1 MIDPSSMTDT
11 WLHNPRTGAPCTV
24 IAEVG
29 QAHDGSLGMAHAFID
44 SAADAGADAIK
55 FQTHI
60 AAAESTLAEPWR
72 KRFSLQDET
81 RLDYWR
87 RMEFN
92 AEQWAGLKSH
102 SNERGLLFLSSP
114 FSLAALEL
122 LERIGVAGW
131 KIPSGEIN
139 NPRLVEGMGRT
150 GRPVMIS
157 TGMSPWPE
165 IDKAVET
172 VRRFNVPLA
181 VLQCTSMYPCPP
193 EQVGLNVIEE
203 FRERYRCAVGLS
215 DHSANIYA
223 GLAAASQGIQILEV
237 HITPSRELFGPDIPA
252 SVTTTELRQLVT
264 GIRAI
269 ETMRANPVDKSAP
282 PDAVKPLRDIFM
294 KSVVACRDL
303 DAGIVLRAEHLTTK
317 KPGSGI
323 PAERMESLIGMRTRK
338 AITRDALISLDDLEA
353 DS

>member
-1 MIDPSSMTDT
+1 VTDT
-11 WLHNPRTGAPCTV
+11 WLHNPRNAAPCTI
-24 IAEVG
+24 IAEVA

-87 RMEFN
+87 RMEFT
-92 AEQWAGLKSH
+92 AGQWHGLKQH
-102 SNERGLLFLSSP
+102 SDERGLLFLSSP
-114 FSLAALEL
+114 FSMAALEL
-122 LERIGVAGW
+122 LQRIGVAGW

-139 NPRLVEGMGRT
+139 NPQLLEAMGQS

-165 IDKAVET
+165 IDKAVER
-172 VRRFNVPLA
+172 VRSFNVPLA
-181 VLQCTSMYPCPP
+181 VMQCTSMYPCPP
-193 EQVGLNVIEE
+193 QQVGLNVIGE
-203 FRERYRCAVGLS
+203 FRARYGCAVGLS
-215 DHSANIYA
+215 DHSANIFA
-223 GLAAASQGIQILEV
+223 GLAAASQGIEVLEV

-252 SVTTTELRQLVT
+252 SVTTAELRQLVA

-282 PDAVKPLRDIFM
+282 PDAVMPLRDIFM
-294 KSVVACRDL
+294 KSVVACRDIA
-303 DAGIVLRAEHLTTK
+303 AGTVLRAEHLTSK

-323 PAERMESLIGMRTRK
+323 PAERMESLLGLRTRR
-338 AITRDALISLDDLEA
+338 AISRDTLISMDDLETG
-353 DS
+353 

>member
-1 MIDPSSMTDT
+1 MTDS
-11 WLHNPRTGAPCTV
+11 WLHNPRNAAPCTI

-44 SAADAGADAIK
+44 SAAGAGADAIK

-87 RMEFN
+87 RMEFS
-92 AEQWAGLKSH
+92 AEQWVGLQRH
-102 SNERGLLFLSSP
+102 SEERGLLFLSSP
-114 FSLAALEL
+114 FSMEALEL

-139 NPRLVEGMGRT
+139 NPQLLEGMGRS

-165 IDKAVET
+165 IDAAVAR
-172 VRRFNVPLA
+172 VRAFKVPLA

-193 EQVGLNVIEE
+193 EQVGLNVIGE
-203 FRERYRCAVGLS
+203 FRARYQCAVGLS
-215 DHSANIYA
+215 DHSASIYA
-223 GLAAASQGIQILEV
+223 GLAAASQGIEVLEV

-252 SVTTTELRQLVT
+252 SVTTAELRQLVA

-282 PDAVKPLRDIFM
+282 PDAVTPLRDIFM
-294 KSVVACRDL
+294 KSVVASSDIP
-303 DAGIVLRAEHLTTK
+303 AGTLLRAEHLTTK

-323 PAERMESLIGMRTRK
+323 PAERMESLLGLRTRR
-338 AITRDALISLDDLEA
+338 AVSRDSLISMDDLEA
-353 DS
+353 GS

>member
-1 MIDPSSMTDT
+1 MIDPIPMTDT
-11 WLHNPRTGAPCTV
+11 WLHNPRNGAPCTI

-60 AAAESTLAEPWR
+60 ADAESTLAEPWR

-87 RMEFN
+87 RMEFS
-92 AEQWAGLKSH
+92 AGQWAGLKRH
-102 SNERGLLFLSSP
+102 SDERGLLFLSSP
-114 FSLAALEL
+114 FSMAALDL

-139 NPRLVEGMGRT
+139 NPHLVEGMGRT

-203 FRERYRCAVGLS
+203 FRARYRCAVGLS

-223 GLAAASQGIQILEV
+223 GLAAASQGIDVLEV
-237 HITPSRELFGPDIPA
+237 HFTPSRELFGPDIPA
-252 SVTTTELRQLVT
+252 SVTTAELRQLVA
-264 GIRAI
+264 GVRDI
-269 ETMRANPVDKSAP
+269 ETMRANPVDKSSP
-282 PDAVKPLRDIFM
+282 SDAVKPLRGIFM
-294 KSVVACRDL
+294 KSVVASRDIA
-303 DAGIVLRAEHLTTK
+303 AGTQLRGEHLTTK

-323 PAERMESLIGMRTRK
+323 PADRMDSLIGMRTRRS
-338 AITRDALISLDDLEA
+338 ITRDTLISMDDLEA
-353 DS
+353 GS

>member
-1 MIDPSSMTDT
+1 MTKNPVTDT
-11 WLHNPRTGAPCTV
+11 WLHNPRNAAPCTI
-24 IAEVG
+24 IAEVA
-29 QAHDGSLGMAHAFID
+29 QAHDGSLGMAHAYID
-44 SAADAGADAIK
+44 AAADAGADAVK

-72 KRFSLQDET
+72 KRFSLQDDT

-87 RMEFN
+87 RMEFS
-92 AEQWAGLKSH
+92 AEQWAGLKQH
-102 SNERGLLFLSSP
+102 SDERGLLFLSSP

-139 NPRLVEGMGRT
+139 NPQLVEAMGKTR
-150 GRPVMIS
+150 RPVMIS

-165 IDKAVET
+165 IDRAVER
-172 VRRFNVPLA
+172 VRGFRVPFA

-193 EQVGLNVIEE
+193 EQVGLNVIGE

-215 DHSANIYA
+215 DHSAKIYA
-223 GLAAASQGIQILEV
+223 GLAAAAAQGIEVLEV

-252 SVTTTELRQLVT
+252 SVTTAELRQLVA
-264 GIRAI
+264 GIREI
-269 ETMRANPVDKSAP
+269 EIMRASPVDKSAP

-294 KSVVACRDL
+294 KSVVASHDL
-303 DAGIVLRAEHLTTK
+303 PAGTVLQAADLASK

-323 PAERMESLIGMRTRK
+323 PAEQMESLIGMRTRRQ
-338 AITRDALISLDDLEA
+338 IPGDALISLDDLEA
-353 DS
+353 GP

>member
-1 MIDPSSMTDT
+1 VTDT
-11 WLHNPRTGAPCTV
+11 WLHNPRKGAPCTL

-44 SAADAGADAIK
+44 SAAAAGADAIK

-87 RMEFN
+87 RMEFS
-92 AEQWAGLKSH
+92 AEQWAGLKRH
-102 SNERGLLFLSSP
+102 SDERGLLFLSSP
-114 FSLAALEL
+114 FSLTALEL
-122 LERIGVAGW
+122 LQRIGVAGW

-139 NPRLVEGMGRT
+139 NPGLVEAMGQT

-165 IDKAVET
+165 IDTAVER
-172 VRRFNVPLA
+172 VRHYKVPLA

-193 EQVGLNVIEE
+193 EQVGLNVIED
-203 FRERYRCAVGLS
+203 FRARYHCAVGLS
-215 DHSANIYA
+215 DHSAGIYA
-223 GLAAASQGIQILEV
+223 GLAAASLGIEVLEV

-252 SVTTTELRQLVT
+252 SVTTAELRQLVE

-294 KSVVACRDL
+294 KSVVASRDL
-303 DAGIVLRAEHLTTK
+303 AAGTLLRAEHLTTK

-323 PAERMESLIGMRTRK
+323 PAERMESLIGLRTRR
-338 AITRDALISLDDLEA
+338 ALTRDTLLSMDDLEDA
-353 DS
+353 S

>member
-1 MIDPSSMTDT
+1 MTDT
-11 WLHNPRTGAPCTV
+11 WLHNPRTGAPCTI
-24 IAEVG
+24 IAEVA

-87 RMEFN
+87 RMEFS

-102 SNERGLLFLSSP
+102 SDERGLLFLSSP

-139 NPRLVEGMGRT
+139 NPHLVEGMGRT
-150 GRPVMIS
+150 GRPVMVS

-172 VRRFNVPLA
+172 VRRFDVPLA
-181 VLQCTSMYPCPP
+181 VLQCTSMYPCPL
-193 EQVGLNVIEE
+193 EQIGLNVIEE
-203 FRERYRCAVGLS
+203 FRARYHCAVGLS

-223 GLAAASQGIQILEV
+223 GLAAASQGIEVLEV

-252 SVTTTELRQLVT
+252 SVTTTELRQLVA
-264 GIRAI
+264 GIRDI
-269 ETMRANPVDKSAP
+269 ETMRANPVDKSTP
-282 PDAVKPLRDIFM
+282 SDAVIPLRDIFM
-294 KSVVACRDL
+294 KSVVAFGDIA
-303 DAGIVLRAEHLTTK
+303 AGTLLRAEHLTTK

-323 PAERMESLIGMRTRK
+323 PAERLESLIGLRTRRP
-338 AITRDALISLDDLEA
+338 ITRDTLISMDDLEA
-353 DS
+353 GS